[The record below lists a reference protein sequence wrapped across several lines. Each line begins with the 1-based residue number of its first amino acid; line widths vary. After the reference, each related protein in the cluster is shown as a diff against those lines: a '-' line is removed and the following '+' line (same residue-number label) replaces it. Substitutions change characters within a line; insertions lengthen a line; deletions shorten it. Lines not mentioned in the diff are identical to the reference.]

1 MKEINIKQ
9 ISVSMMRTNCYVI
22 YNDEGEAV
30 IVDPGDNYTKIKDA
44 IIALKL
50 SPKAILL
57 THGHFDHIGAAS
69 KLKEVYGI
77 NIYAYEDEKQV
88 LNSADYNLSNIFGVP
103 IVLEADVYLRD
114 NEEIEIIGFKF
125 KVIHTPGHTVGSCCY
140 YLKEYGMMFTGDTL
154 FAGTHG
160 RYDFPT
166 GNGRH
171 LLESIT
177 EKIFSYDDNI
187 DVFPGHNEETT
198 IGSERKWY

>member
-77 NIYAYEDEKQV
+77 NIYAYEDEF
-88 LNSADYNLSNIFGVP
+88 N
-103 IVLEADVYLRD
+103 
-114 NEEIEIIGFKF
+114 
-125 KVIHTPGHTVGSCCY
+125 
-140 YLKEYGMMFTGDTL
+140 
-154 FAGTHG
+154 
-160 RYDFPT
+160 
-166 GNGRH
+166 
-171 LLESIT
+171 
-177 EKIFSYDDNI
+177 
-187 DVFPGHNEETT
+187 
-198 IGSERKWY
+198 